1 MPIRHAIWKVGPQP
15 QALAE
20 STLPSE
26 TLLEEMIKKAPSIL
40 SDEWMLI
47 GQQENTGYGGRI
59 DLLAIAPD
67 GSLIL
72 IELKRNK
79 TPRDV
84 VAQALDYASWVE
96 KLRPEEIVAIY
107 GRFAPGR
114 DLAADFK
121 ARFKT
126 ELDEESLNQAHQIV
140 VVAASLDESTER
152 IVQYLNERDIAI
164 NVLFFQVFN
173 HGSEQLLSRAWLM
186 DPVHVQ
192 VNATATKDEQSEPWN
207 GEFYASFGQAE
218 SRSWDEAVKY
228 GFVSAGGGEWYSKT
242 LHLLKPGDRIWV
254 NIPKTGYVG
263 VGEVSGYATAAA
275 EFKVNT
281 PQGEQL
287 FMDVATEGI
296 YHREF
301 IDDPQK
307 SEYFVAVKWI
317 KTVPAQDAVQE
328 IGLFG
333 NQNTVCKPTAPKW
346 RHTIE
351 RLKDRFKIA

>member
-1 MPIRHAIWKVGPQP
+1 MSIRHAIWKVGTEP
-15 QALAE
+15 QALNE
-20 STLPSE
+20 STLSSE
-26 TLLEEMIKKAPSIL
+26 ILLEVMIKKAPSIL

-96 KLRPEEIVAIY
+96 KLRPEDIVTIY
-107 GRFAPGR
+107 SRFAPNR
-114 DLAADFK
+114 DLSVDFQK
-121 ARFKT
+121 RFNA

-152 IVQYLNERDIAI
+152 IVQYLNKRDIAI

-173 HGSEQLLSRAWLM
+173 HGSEQLLSRAWFM
-186 DPVHVQ
+186 DPTQVQ
-192 VNATATKDEQSEPWN
+192 VITGATDEQREPWN
-207 GEFYASFGQAE
+207 GEFYVSFLHDAT
-218 SRSWDEAVKY
+218 RSWNEAVRY
-228 GFVSAGGGEWYSKT
+228 GFISAGGGEWYSKT
-242 LHLLKPGDRIWV
+242 LQLLKPNDRIWV
-254 NIPKTGYVG
+254 NIPKTGYAG
-263 VGEVSGYATAAA
+263 VGQVCGFSTPAA
-275 EFKVNT
+275 EFKVMT
-281 PQGEQL
+281 SQGEQL
-287 FMDVATEGI
+287 FMALATEGN
-296 YHREF
+296 YHRDY
-301 IDDPQK
+301 INNTQK
-307 SEYFVAVKWI
+307 SEYFVAVRWI
-317 KTVPAQDAVQE
+317 KTVPVQEVISE

-351 RLKDRFKIA
+351 RLKDRFKIT

>member
-1 MPIRHAIWKVGPQP
+1 MPIRHAIWKVGTQP

-67 GSLIL
+67 GSIIL

-192 VNATATKDEQSEPWN
+192 VNATATKDDQSEPWN
-207 GEFYASFGQAE
+207 GEFYVSFGRDPN
-218 SRSWDEAVKY
+218 RSWNEAVKY
-228 GFVSAGGGEWYSKT
+228 GFISAGGGEWYTGT
-242 LHLLKPGDRIWV
+242 LRLLNPGDRIWV
-254 NIPKTGYVG
+254 NIPGTGYVG
-263 VGEVSGYATAAA
+263 VGAVTGKATPAA
-275 EFKVNT
+275 EFKVTT

-287 FMDVATEGI
+287 FMSVATEGA
-296 YHREF
+296 YHREY

-307 SEYFVAVKWI
+307 SEYFVAVEWQKSLETKNAI
-317 KTVPAQDAVQE
+317 KE

-333 NQNTVCKPTAPKW
+333 STHIVCRPKTQKW

>member
-192 VNATATKDEQSEPWN
+192 VNAAVTNDEQKEPWN
-207 GEFYASFGQAE
+207 GEFYVSFGHDHN
-218 SRSWDEAVKY
+218 RSWDEATKY

-242 LHLLKPGDRIWV
+242 LHLLNAGDRIWV
-254 NIPKTGYVG
+254 NVPGTGYVG
-263 VGEVSGYATAAA
+263 VGEVTGKATAAS
-275 EFKVNT
+275 EFIVQTSEGEKRFMEIAS
-281 PQGEQL
+281 QG
-287 FMDVATEGI
+287 A
-296 YHREF
+296 YHRES
-301 IDDPQK
+301 INDPQK
-307 SEYFVAVKWI
+307 SEYFVAVKWL
-317 KTVPAQDAVQE
+317 KTVPIDKAVKE
-328 IGLFG
+328 IGFFG
-333 NQNTVCKPTAPKW
+333 NQNTVCKPTKPRW

>member
-1 MPIRHAIWKVGPQP
+1 MPIRHAIWKVGNQP

-20 STLPSE
+20 DVLPSE
-26 TLLEEMIKKAPSIL
+26 TLLEEMIKKSPSIL

-47 GQQENTGYGGRI
+47 GQQESTGYGGRI

-96 KLRPEEIVAIY
+96 KLRPEEIAAIY
-107 GRFAPGR
+107 GRFAPSR
-114 DLAADFK
+114 NLADDFK
-121 ARFKT
+121 ERFKT

-164 NVLFFQVFN
+164 NVLFFQVFK
-173 HGSEQLLSRAWLM
+173 HGTEQLLSRAWLI
-186 DPVHVQ
+186 DPAHVQ
-192 VNATATKDEQSEPWN
+192 VTVTTTKDEQSEPWN
-207 GEFYASFGQAE
+207 GEFYTSFGQSE
-218 SRSWDEAVKY
+218 SRSWNEAIKY

-242 LHLLKPGDRIWV
+242 LSLLKPNDRIWV

-263 VGEVSGYATAAA
+263 VGEVVGTSTRAA
-275 EFKVNT
+275 EFKVIT

-287 FMDVATEGI
+287 FMDIATEGS

-301 IDDPQK
+301 INDPQK
-307 SEYFVAVKWI
+307 SECFVAVKWI
-317 KTVPAQDAVQE
+317 KTLPAQNAVQE

-351 RLKDRFKIA
+351 RLKDRFKVS